1 MTSRLRIVLLI
12 VLFIYFV
19 IILGLLKRK
28 SLMLRYSLLWLLAGV
43 LVGVLI
49 IWPTLMTDFADLL
62 GIYNGMN
69 GLIFACI
76 GCIMVLLMS
85 LTSIIS
91 KQAEKIK
98 NLTQTIA
105 RMEKRLRE
113 AEDDNKN
120 ENE

>member
-1 MTSRLRIVLLI
+1 MTSRLRIVLIIILI
-12 VLFIYFV
+12 IYFI

-28 SLMLRYSLLWLLAGV
+28 ALMLRYSLLWLLAGII
-43 LVGVLI
+43 VGVLI
-49 IWPTLMTDFADLL
+49 IWPTLMISFATTL

-105 RMEKRLRE
+105 RIEKRLRE
-113 AEDDNKN
+113 VEEQDGD
-120 ENE
+120 E